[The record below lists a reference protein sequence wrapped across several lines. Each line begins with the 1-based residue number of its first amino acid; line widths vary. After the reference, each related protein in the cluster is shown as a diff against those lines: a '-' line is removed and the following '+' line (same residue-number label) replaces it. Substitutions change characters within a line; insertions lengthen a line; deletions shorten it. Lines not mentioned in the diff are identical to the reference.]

1 MDEFYQDLLEPVVYR
16 WVKTHEHIKVCEN
29 QCTLC
34 IDGSNSTG
42 IISFH
47 NEGIVELSVKN
58 KDSDE
63 ILFYLHFQMH
73 DFKSTMDQFNTFFNY
88 LCLPTI
94 KLGESIFNN
103 VNTNKILLSCSG
115 GLTTSYFAYSMQEIF
130 KRQGL
135 DIVVDAVGYYLY
147 SGNAQD
153 VTEKLDKGLLDFGIL
168 IEPTNFS
175 KYDFIKLPYTDCW
188 GVLMKKDAF
197 LASKE
202 YINPQDLK
210 DLPLIC
216 SNQDLVRNELS
227 GWLKDDFDK
236 LNIVATYNLIYNA
249 SLLVDEGS
257 GYALT
262 LDKLINTY
270 NSTLCFK
277 PLEPKLEVG
286 LDLVWKKYQIFF
298 KAADFFLK
306 KVIELI

>member
-1 MDEFYQDLLEPVVYR
+1 MRLIT
-16 WVKTHEHIKVCEN
+16 KAIKET
-29 QCTLC
+29 QK
-34 IDGSNSTG
+34 IRE
-42 IISFH
+42 IKFH
-47 NEGIVELSVKN
+47 
-58 KDSDE
+58 
-63 ILFYLHFQMH
+63 
-73 DFKSTMDQFNTFFNY
+73 
-88 LCLPTI
+88 
-94 KLGESIFNN
+94 
-103 VNTNKILLSCSG
+103 
-115 GLTTSYFAYSMQEIF
+115 
-130 KRQGL
+130 
-135 DIVVDAVGYYLY
+135 LY

-153 VTEKLDKGLLDFGIL
+153 VTEKLDKGLLDFGVL

-286 LDLVWKKYQIFF
+286 LDLVWKKYQIFS

>member
-1 MDEFYQDLLEPVVYR
+1 MELRVLKYFITVAREESISAAADYLHMTQPTLSRQLKDL
-16 WVKTHEHIKVCEN
+16 EN
-29 QCTLC
+29 ELGKQLLIRGNRRITLTD
-34 IDGSNSTG
+34 DG
-42 IISFH
+42 
-47 NEGIVELSVKN
+47 
-58 KDSDE
+58 
-63 ILFYLHFQMH
+63 ILFRKRAEEIIDLVNKTEAEM
-73 DFKSTMDQFNTFFNY
+73 TFDNE
-88 LCLPTI
+88 TI
-94 KLGESIFNN
+94 SGDIYIGGGETEGMRLI
-103 VNTNKILLSCSG
+103 TKAIKETQKIHP
-115 GLTTSYFAYSMQEIF
+115 EIKF
-130 KRQGL
+130 H
-135 DIVVDAVGYYLY
+135 LY

-153 VTEKLDKGLLDFGIL
+153 
-168 IEPTNFS
+168 NFS

-286 LDLVWKKYQIFF
+286 LDLVWKKYQIFS

-306 KVIELI
+306 KVIELIYCFIN

>member
-1 MDEFYQDLLEPVVYR
+1 MELRVLKYFITVAREESISAAADYLHMTQPTLSRQLKDL
-16 WVKTHEHIKVCEN
+16 EN
-29 QCTLC
+29 ELGKQLLIRGNRRIALTD
-34 IDGSNSTG
+34 DG
-42 IISFH
+42 
-47 NEGIVELSVKN
+47 
-58 KDSDE
+58 
-63 ILFYLHFQMH
+63 ILFRKRAEEIIDLVNKTEAEMTS
-73 DFKSTMDQFNTFFNY
+73 DNE
-88 LCLPTI
+88 TI
-94 KLGESIFNN
+94 SGDIYIGGGETEGMRLI
-103 VNTNKILLSCSG
+103 TKAIKETQKIHP
-115 GLTTSYFAYSMQEIF
+115 EIKF
-130 KRQGL
+130 H
-135 DIVVDAVGYYLY
+135 LY

-286 LDLVWKKYQIFF
+286 LDLVWKKYQIFS

>member
-1 MDEFYQDLLEPVVYR
+1 MELRVLKYFITVARE
-16 WVKTHEHIKVCEN
+16 E
-29 QCTLC
+29 
-34 IDGSNSTG
+34 S
-42 IISFH
+42 ISAAA
-47 NEGIVELSVKN
+47 
-58 KDSDE
+58 D
-63 ILFYLHFQMH
+63 YLHMTQ
-73 DFKSTMDQFNTFFNY
+73 
-88 LCLPTI
+88 PTLSRQL
-94 KLGESIFNN
+94 KDLENELGKQLLIRGNRRITLTDDGMLLRRRAEEI
-103 VNTNKILLSCSG
+103 VDLANKTEKEFLEQDNLVTG
-115 GLTTSYFAYSMQEIF
+115 EIF
-130 KRQGL
+130 IGGGETNAMHILARIIKEFKEEYPQ
-135 DIVVDAVGYYLY
+135 IKFHLY

-286 LDLVWKKYQIFF
+286 LDLVWKKYQIFS